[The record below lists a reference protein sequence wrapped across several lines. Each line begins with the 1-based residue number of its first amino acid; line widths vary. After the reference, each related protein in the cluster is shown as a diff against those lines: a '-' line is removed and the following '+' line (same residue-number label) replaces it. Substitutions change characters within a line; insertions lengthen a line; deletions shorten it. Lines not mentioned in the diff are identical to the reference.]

1 MLAMPACGILILGS
15 RFLIYEK
22 YIKRCSPSR
31 RSVNTRYYTMANRFD
46 LLFTDEDGSA
56 PIAKAPVAA
65 PKKAVATEAKAA
77 PAKGRMEGASQGKDA
92 RPQSAN
98 KGVNRTSTPVTLNAK
113 GEEVAL
119 PDRPD
124 RGAAMRGG
132 RHAAP
137 SGPRSMDRHSRDGRK
152 HEGEKRQYAGKGNW
166 GKPIDAEAVA
176 VEGEAAPAVEGEA
189 AAVDDDVVV
198 IEEPV
203 APVMTLAQFMAEQEK
218 KKPTVALSA
227 VRKVEGVKGEVLK
240 KTDDV
245 FFQTAKPAPAAA
257 AKKVEKKGAPAAAA
271 PAKLTLQELN
281 KIIPGGIARP
291 PREEREPREEKGGK
305 FAGKN
310 GFKKP
315 AAASSAPAKKTFI
328 NVTDAKAFP
337 TL

>member
-1 MLAMPACGILILGS
+1 
-15 RFLIYEK
+15 
-22 YIKRCSPSR
+22 
-31 RSVNTRYYTMANRFD
+31 
-46 LLFTDEDGSA
+46 
-56 PIAKAPVAA
+56 
-65 PKKAVATEAKAA
+65 
-77 PAKGRMEGASQGKDA
+77 
-92 RPQSAN
+92 
-98 KGVNRTSTPVTLNAK
+98 
-113 GEEVAL
+113 
-119 PDRPD
+119 
-124 RGAAMRGG
+124 
-132 RHAAP
+132 
-137 SGPRSMDRHSRDGRK
+137 MDRHSRDGRK

-189 AAVDDDVVV
+189 VVAAEEDVVI

-218 KKPTVALSA
+218 KKPAVPLSA

-257 AKKVEKKGAPAAAA
+257 KKVEKKTAPAAAA

-315 AAASSAPAKKTFI
+315 ATAASSAPAKKTFI
-328 NVTDAKAFP
+328 NVTDSKAFP